1 MGIENLLGLVANVNL
16 QKVKISWAGTYDNV
30 KKANVPDWFQV
41 PFNPTEYG
49 VDQGN
54 QIGETHIPGLESP
67 VLQFVHG
74 TGRTLSLQLFIDT
87 TEPKAITMQT
97 AEPGRQLGQQE
108 RDASRIVGLVTGL
121 LAVRGETHAPPVC
134 KVEWGT
140 FQFIG
145 VMVQAKTRYL
155 LFNYEGTP
163 LRATV
168 DVVFREYR
176 PIEVQLKEPF
186 RSSPDKT
193 KLRPL
198 LQGETLSQIAY
209 EAYGDPGQWRPI
221 AARNRI
227 LNPLRLPAATWR
239 FLFPELPPTR
249 CPPYGAFPLQPP
261 QAHPP
266 ASGPGRN
273 T

>member
-1 MGIENLLGLVANVNL
+1 MGVENLLGLVGNVNL

-97 AEPGRQLGQQE
+97 AEPGKKLGEQE

-145 VMVQAKTRYL
+145 VMAQAKTRYL

-198 LQGETLSQIAY
+198 RQGETLSQIAY
-209 EAYGDPGQWRPI
+209 EEYGDPGQWRLI
-221 AARNRI
+221 ADRNRI
-227 LNPLRLPAATWR
+227 FNPRRIAAGTQ
-239 FLFPELPPTR
+239 LIIPPMPTEE
-249 CPPYGAFPLQPP
+249 A
-261 QAHPP
+261 
-266 ASGPGRN
+266 
-273 T
+273 